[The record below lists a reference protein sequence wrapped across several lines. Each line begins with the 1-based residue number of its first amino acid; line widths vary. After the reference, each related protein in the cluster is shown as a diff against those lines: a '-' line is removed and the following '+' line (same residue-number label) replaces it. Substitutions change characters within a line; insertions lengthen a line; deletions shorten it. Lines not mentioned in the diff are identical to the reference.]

1 MGYIIIIKSF
11 LIMTIRPYCKN
22 TCYIL
27 QPNNHM
33 DYIENNAI
41 AGIPTPG
48 PYSLS
53 IYFSNAHLSFHVIN

>member
-41 AGIPTPG
+41 GESLLWAL
-48 PYSLS
+48 LS
-53 IYFSNAHLSFHVIN
+53 INYFSNAHLSFHVIN